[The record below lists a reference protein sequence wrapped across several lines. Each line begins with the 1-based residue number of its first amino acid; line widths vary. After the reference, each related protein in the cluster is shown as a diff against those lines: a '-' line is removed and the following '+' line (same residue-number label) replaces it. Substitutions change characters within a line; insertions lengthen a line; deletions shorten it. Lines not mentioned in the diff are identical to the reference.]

1 MHISEDVNKI
11 EGSFFLG
18 CSNTLLSP
26 GGEKL
31 RLFFCFFLTFHLLS
45 KKYFNFA

>member
-1 MHISEDVNKI
+1 MHIAEDVNKI

-31 RLFFCFFLTFHLLS
+31 RLFFLTFHLLS